1 MILISVA
8 IVTAIPLEFGL
19 KIDKQYDILHGSQT
33 KGDLLFMAKTVKST
47 VKSKTKKTQSV
58 QKKTKKVVSVKQKPV
73 KSAKPQKK
81 KHASSKKSTELDRS
95 KQSVV
100 SSKKS
105 VESKTKTKSAEQKV
119 KEKAEIKSSITSSKS
134 PKSTKKPTTMEELLA
149 QTNYDLIVP
158 QKGDV
163 LKGTI
168 VVKNKKS
175 LIIDLGAKTEG
186 IVSDKEYD
194 FASEFI
200 KDLKAGD
207 EISTLVVSSEN
218 DRGQVILSLRSAAS
232 DAKWEYFE
240 EAMENDETL
249 SSKGVEVNRGG
260 LIVEVNGV
268 RGFVPSSQ
276 FGREFVGK
284 INQLIGE
291 TVQVKAIEVD
301 REKNRLIFSERH
313 VSEAKE
319 LSQKD
324 EALKQVVDGEVY
336 EGVVSGVM
344 HFGLFVTVEVAIK
357 DEKDKKDQPK
367 NIGYVEGLVH
377 ISEISWEKVNHP
389 KDYHSVGDRLK
400 VKVLG
405 IDERTNKLN
414 LSIKQLQDDPW
425 IVMGEK
431 YPVGTTFVGK
441 VTRLEPFGVF
451 VNVEPGVDG
460 LIHSSKLDP
469 NKELHPGDE
478 ITVNVENIVPEQR
491 RMSLSVVLTEA
502 PMGYK

>member
-1 MILISVA
+1 
-8 IVTAIPLEFGL
+8 
-19 KIDKQYDILHGSQT
+19 
-33 KGDLLFMAKTVKST
+33 MAKKVTST
-47 VKSKTKKTQSV
+47 VASNTKTAAAKKAPA
-58 QKKTKKVVSVKQKPV
+58 QKKPAV
-73 KSAKPQKK
+73 A
-81 KHASSKKSTELDRS
+81 
-95 KQSVV
+95 
-100 SSKKS
+100 
-105 VESKTKTKSAEQKV
+105 
-119 KEKAEIKSSITSSKS
+119 
-134 PKSTKKPTTMEELLA
+134 KKPTTKKITPSVKAPQAPSATTLSKDAKKPKTMADLLA
-149 QTNYDLIVP
+149 QTDYELVVP
-158 QKGDV
+158 QKGDI
-163 LKGTI
+163 LSGRITLR
-168 VVKNKKS
+168 NKRS

-200 KDLKAGD
+200 KDLKEGD
-207 EISTLVVSSEN
+207 KISALVVSPEN
-218 DRGQVILSLRSAAS
+218 DRGQVVLSLRSAAS

-240 EAMENDETL
+240 EAKENDQTL
-249 SSKGVEVNRGG
+249 SAKGVEVNRGG

-284 INQLIGE
+284 INQLMGE
-291 TVQVKAIEVD
+291 TLNVKAIEVD

-324 EALKQVVDGEVY
+324 EALKQVVDGETY

-344 HFGLFVTVEVAIK
+344 HFGLFVTVEVPVDKA
-357 DEKDKKDQPK
+357 KDKEGKPE

-389 KDYHSVGDRLK
+389 KDYHNTGDRLK
-400 VKVLG
+400 VRVLG
-405 IDERTNKLN
+405 VDERTNKLN

-425 IVMGEK
+425 ITIGEK
-431 YPVGTTFVGK
+431 YPVGTTFTGK
-441 VTRLEPFGVF
+441 VTRLEPFGAF

-469 NKELHPGDE
+469 NKQLEPGE
-478 ITVNVENIVPEQR
+478 EVTVNVENVVPEQR